1 MSRPVLW
8 TSTFTSGSL
17 AHQAAL
23 VSGLDIEVRF
33 ISLRNRDHKT
43 PEYLAINP
51 KGEVPALQLPDS
63 TVITESPAI
72 LFWIGEAAPESGL
85 IPRDAP
91 GRVKALEWLAWCQ
104 FNMGRNFSTI
114 FGAKRFTAGDETAA
128 EAVRAAAITR
138 AIGTLTFAEAAL
150 GRSGGTLL
158 GTATPSAPDLFL
170 IMLAGFARML
180 KLEVPDLPLLSALTQ
195 RVLAM
200 PGVAAAMERERA
212 HG

>member
-17 AHQAAL
+17 AHEAVL

-51 KGEVPALQLPDS
+51 KGEVPALQLPDGS
-63 TVITESPAI
+63 VITEAPAI
-72 LFWIGEAAPESGL
+72 LFWLGEAAPDSGL
-85 IPRDAP
+85 IPRDP
-91 GRVKALEWLAWCQ
+91 LGRAKALEWLAWCHW
-104 FNMGRNFSTI
+104 NMGLNFRPI
-114 FGAKRFTAGDETAA
+114 FGAARFAGGDETAA
-128 EAVRAAAITR
+128 PAIRAAAVAR
-138 AIGTLTFAEAAL
+138 AAGTLRYAEAAL
-150 GRSGGTLL
+150 ARTGGTLL
-158 GTATPSAPDLFL
+158 GTHAPSAPDLFL
-170 IMLAGFARML
+170 VALAGFARML
-180 KLEVPDLPLLSALTQ
+180 KLDVPDLPALGALAG